1 VRAIYKR
8 AKSLKTTPYIGR
20 PGHLRGTR
28 ELPLTPLPYVI
39 VYAVKAEAVEI
50 LHIYDGPQDRPKG
63 KLRSSRKSAQAF
75 CAEVG
80 GRTTGFCVHC
90 SKRRQARPR

>member
-8 AKSLKTTPYIGR
+8 AKSLKTTPYSGR
-20 PGHLRGTR
+20 PGYRRDTR

-50 LHIYDGPQDRPKG
+50 LHIYDGPQDW
-63 KLRSSRKSAQAF
+63 S
-75 CAEVG
+75 
-80 GRTTGFCVHC
+80 
-90 SKRRQARPR
+90 